1 MSLETLRR
9 NLVLKVFS
17 LLIAV
22 AWWAVVRGAD
32 TRVKD
37 FSVPVDYANLSE
49 TMELSGRVVDTL
61 TVRLRAPD
69 DVLRNLSEDR
79 LSASIDLSRAPMGEQ
94 RVPIGRGML
103 RVPAGLEVVRIAPSV
118 VAFRIERRVRR
129 QVPIVVEF
137 AGRPPEGFEKTGHS
151 VAPPTATIEGPSSE
165 VAQVTRA
172 LAGTIL
178 LEGEK
183 ADLEFVT
190 HPTPE
195 SPAGSHV
202 RVISPTEPVM
212 VRVAI
217 APAKPAPPVAVPPA
231 SKSPVRPT
239 PPRSTPAR
247 PAPARR
253 GAGAA

>member
-1 MSLETLRR
+1 MPMRLEDLRR
-9 NLVLKVFS
+9 NLALKIFS
-17 LLIAV
+17 FLIAV
-22 AWWAVVRGAD
+22 VWWAVVRGAD
-32 TRVKD
+32 TRVRD
-37 FSVPVDYANLSE
+37 FNVPVDYANLSE
-49 TMELSGRVVDTL
+49 SMELSGRVVDTL
-61 TVRLRAPD
+61 MVRLRASD

-79 LSASIDLSRAPMGEQ
+79 LSAAIDLSRAPMGEQ

-103 RVPAGLEVVRIAPSV
+103 RVPAGLEVVRIVPAVVSV
-118 VAFRIERRVRR
+118 RIERRVRR

-137 AGRPPEGFEKTGHS
+137 AGRPPDGFEKTGHS
-151 VAPPTATIEGPSSE
+151 VAPPTATVEGPSSE

-195 SPAGSHV
+195 APAGSHV
-202 RVISPTEPVM
+202 RVVSPTEPVM

-217 APAKPAPPVAVPPA
+217 GVARPALPPPAPPPA
-231 SKSPVRPT
+231 
-239 PPRSTPAR
+239 PRGATR

-253 GAGAA
+253 TGTP

>member
-1 MSLETLRR
+1 MRLEDLRR
-9 NLVLKVFS
+9 NLALKIFS
-17 LLIAV
+17 VLIAV
-22 AWWAVVRGAD
+22 VWWAVVSGAD

-37 FSVPVDYANLSE
+37 FNVPVDYANLSE
-49 TMELSGRVVDTL
+49 SMELSGRVVDTL
-61 TVRLRAPD
+61 MVRLRASD

-94 RVPIGRGML
+94 RIPIGSGML
-103 RVPAGLEVVRIAPSV
+103 RVPAGVEVVRIAPAVVSV
-118 VAFRIERRVRR
+118 HIERQVRR

-151 VAPPTATIEGPSSE
+151 VAPPSATIEGPSSE

-183 ADLEFVT
+183 ANLEFVT

-195 SPAGSHV
+195 APVGSHV
-202 RVISPTEPVM
+202 RVVAPAEPVL

-217 APAKPAPPVAVPPA
+217 APSGAAPAPPPGRVAP
-231 SKSPVRPT
+231 
-239 PPRSTPAR
+239 R
-247 PAPARR
+247 PAPPKRTVTP
-253 GAGAA
+253 

>member
-1 MSLETLRR
+1 MRLEDLRR
-9 NLVLKVFS
+9 NLVLKIFS
-17 LLIAV
+17 VLIAV
-22 AWWAVVRGAD
+22 VWWAVVRGAD

-37 FSVPVDYANLSE
+37 FNVPVDYANLAE
-49 TMELSGRVVDTL
+49 TMELSGRVVDSL
-61 TVRLRAPD
+61 MVRLRASD
-69 DVLRNLSEDR
+69 DILRNLSEDR

-103 RVPAGLEVVRIAPSV
+103 RVPAGVEVVRIVPPV
-118 VAFRIERRVRR
+118 VSMRIERRVRR

-137 AGRPPEGFEKTGHS
+137 AGKPPDGFEKTGHS
-151 VAPPTATIEGPSSE
+151 VAPPNATIEGPSSE

-178 LEGEK
+178 LEGER

-195 SPAGSHV
+195 APAGSHV
-202 RVISPTEPVM
+202 RVVAPTEPVM

-217 APAKPAPPVAVPPA
+217 APGRPAPGAPPP
-231 SKSPVRPT
+231 SS
-239 PPRSTPAR
+239 AR
-247 PAPARR
+247 PAARPSPTKR
-253 GAGAA
+253 TGPS

>member
-1 MSLETLRR
+1 MRLENLRR
-9 NLVLKVFS
+9 NLVLKIFS
-17 LLIAV
+17 VLIAV

-37 FSVPVDYANLSE
+37 FNVPVDYANLSE
-49 TMELSGRVVDTL
+49 SMELSGRVVDTL
-61 TVRLRAPD
+61 LVRLRASD
-69 DVLRNLSEDR
+69 DILRNLSEDR

-103 RVPAGLEVVRIAPSV
+103 RVPAGVEVVRIAPPV
-118 VAFRIERRVRR
+118 VAVHIERRVRR

-137 AGRPPEGFEKTGHS
+137 AGRPPDGFEKTGHS
-151 VAPPTATIEGPSSE
+151 VAPLTATVEGPASE

-183 ADLEFVT
+183 ANLEFVT

-195 SPAGSHV
+195 APAGSHV
-202 RVISPTEPVM
+202 RVVAPTEPVM

-217 APAKPAPPVAVPPA
+217 SPAKPEPATAPPQPPA
-231 SKSPVRPT
+231 
-239 PPRSTPAR
+239 RSAPR
-247 PAPARR
+247 PAPAKRP
-253 GAGAA
+253 GTP